1 MLRRSSPL
9 FFPFLGITRALHKK
23 GEKKGEKTETV
34 PDFKPALVLA
44 SRGASLADTRASVCS
59 IIGPPRP
66 LFFFLSGRFLPGR
79 AGRRPRVCLLRTA
92 PYYSSQEQLR
102 GTKGEVAHVFP
113 ENETLYT
120 RKGRRLLRVTIK
132 MIVRGCSVDIFM
144 ATMETRGDRDRRPFL
159 MSLFRVIPGGPFK
172 LEND

>member
-1 MLRRSSPL
+1 MLCIKRGKKKERKRKPSQISSPL
-9 FFPFLGITRALHKK
+9 SFWQA
-23 GEKKGEKTETV
+23 GEHLLRIPELRSVRPSVHDV
-34 PDFKPALVLA
+34 P
-44 SRGASLADTRASVCS
+44 C
-59 IIGPPRP
+59 
-66 LFFFLSGRFLPGR
+66 FFFLSGRFLPGR